1 MSTEVVDGEGF
12 RIDGQIVT
20 HVASGAWFQISK
32 AENERVHK
40 RNTKKLEQPAEIE
53 ALALAA
59 WKLHL
64 QGPKAEP

>member
-1 MSTEVVDGEGF
+1 MSTELVGGEGF

-32 AENERVHK
+32 ADSERVHK
-40 RNTKKLEQPAEIE
+40 RNTKNLEQPAEIE
-53 ALALAA
+53 ALALEA

-64 QGPKAEP
+64 LGPKEEP

>member
-1 MSTEVVDGEGF
+1 MSTELVGGEGF

-20 HVASGAWFQISK
+20 HAASGAWFQISK
-32 AENERVHK
+32 ADSTRVHK
-40 RNTKKLEQPAEIE
+40 RNTKDLEQPAEIE
-53 ALALAA
+53 ALALEA